1 MESYTEKLESALREI
16 LQKNEDAVKGYEKA
30 AENSK
35 EIGLQSYFQN
45 KSKERLNF
53 ISSLRAAL
61 PNINLGGREIE
72 GSATG
77 AVHRTWMDVKAFF
90 SGDNDEAMLEEAIKG
105 DKAAVEEYEEILDDI
120 DLPPSAAEIIR
131 QQMNWIKK
139 DLTEIR
145 TMEDV
150 R

>member
-1 MESYTEKLESALREI
+1 METYPEKLGSALREI

-30 AENSK
+30 AENAK

-53 ISSLRAAL
+53 IASLRAAL
-61 PNINLGGREIE
+61 PNIDLGNREIQ
-72 GSATG
+72 GSTTA
-77 AVHRTWMDVKAFF
+77 AMHRTWMDVKAFF
-90 SGDNDEAMLEEAIKG
+90 SGDDDEAMLEEAIKG

-120 DLPPSAAEIIR
+120 DLPPAAAEVIR
-131 QQMNWIKK
+131 QQMNWINN
-139 DLTEIR
+139 DLSEIK
-145 TMEDV
+145 TMEEV